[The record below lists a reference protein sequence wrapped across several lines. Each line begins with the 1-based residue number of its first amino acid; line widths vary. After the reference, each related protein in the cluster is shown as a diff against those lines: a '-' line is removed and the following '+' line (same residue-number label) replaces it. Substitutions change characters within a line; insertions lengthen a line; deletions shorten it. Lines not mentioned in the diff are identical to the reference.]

1 MDVISEAPR
10 KHSVF
15 GVSSDGDWFV
25 RRAGWIGI
33 FDADIHNALSLLKLP
48 SYAKINWTLRI
59 LGKRPDGYH
68 EVVTVLQTISLHDEL
83 TFEVREDDQ
92 ITLTCNDPAI
102 PVDDSNLVV
111 KAAKALNGGGG
122 ADITL
127 TKRIPAKGGL
137 GGASSNA
144 AVTLLALN
152 HLWRKEL
159 SNTDLLNIAGRLGA
173 DVPFFLIGGCAEGR
187 GTGTELCPLADVPE
201 YLIVVTPNAAVSTA
215 TAYASLKR
223 GSLTTPDSASILSS
237 SFARPVSGESGP
249 WSLHNDFEVV
259 IFEIEP
265 EIERAKR
272 ALLDAGAR
280 GALLAGSG
288 SSVFGIFDDEAARDR
303 ALSSLNGEAGWR
315 VFPCH
320 TLSRV
325 EYLQALGPSGFPLLR
340 SLKNWQA
347 DTGA

>member
-1 MDVISEAPR
+1 M
-10 KHSVF
+10 
-15 GVSSDGDWFV
+15 
-25 RRAGWIGI
+25 
-33 FDADIHNALSLLKLP
+33 
-48 SYAKINWTLRI
+48 
-59 LGKRPDGYH
+59 
-68 EVVTVLQTISLHDEL
+68 LQSISLCDEIA
-83 TFEVREDDQ
+83 FELREEPG
-92 ITLTCNDPAI
+92 ISLTCDDPDI
-102 PVDDSNLVV
+102 PVDDSNLIV
-111 KAAKALNGGGG
+111 KAAKALNGGGVNI
-122 ADITL
+122 DL

-152 HLWRKEL
+152 YLWRKEL
-159 SNTDLLNIAGRLGA
+159 SDTDLLDIASRIGA
-173 DVPFFLIGGCAEGR
+173 DVPFFLIGGSAEGR
-187 GTGTELCPLADVPE
+187 GTGTDLCPVADVE
-201 YLIVVTPNAAVSTA
+201 QKHLQKHLIVIKPNAAVSTA

-223 GSLTTPDSASILSS
+223 GSLTTSESVSILSS
-237 SFARPVSGESGP
+237 SFAGPVSGCSGP

-265 EIERAKR
+265 EIERAKV

-288 SSVFGIFDDEAARDR
+288 SSVFGVFDDDAVRDR
-303 ALSSLNGEAGWR
+303 ALSNLECEAGWR

-325 EYLQALGPSGFPLLR
+325 EYLQAMGPSGFPLLR
-340 SLKNWQA
+340 SLKNRQS